1 MNFKESLQFLDSHIN
16 RSLTREKID
25 DSALDNMRIL
35 AETIGNP
42 QSDFP
47 TIHITGTNGKGST
60 SALISKLLTSIGLN
74 VGTYC
79 SPHVSSIT
87 ERIQLNTEP
96 ISEEEFSELVQH
108 LKLATS
114 MIDITPSWFELMTAA
129 AFECFANNAVDVAVI
144 EVGMLGRF
152 DATNIADAKVA
163 VITNVG
169 YDHTDGKEGW
179 KERLA
184 WEKAGIIKADT
195 ILCLGEIDQEIER
208 VILNEASSKILRRE
222 IDFVCTQ
229 NDLAVGGRHI
239 STRIN
244 DVLYDNIFLS
254 QHGIH
259 QGQNAAIALA
269 GAEAFL
275 GIEIPKQIV
284 EESFADISLPGR
296 FEIISNEPL
305 IILDGAHNPP
315 GALAAAQTFQSS
327 FNASGKRTLIVGMTE
342 EKDAD
347 WMLGNLNASAFDSI
361 ITTEAPIP
369 RSMSSNQLAAVA
381 LDHCSDVV
389 SHPNPEEALLK
400 ALTSSSEND
409 IIFGT
414 GSMYV
419 VGALREASLKLQSK
433 QN

>member
-1 MNFKESLQFLDSHIN
+1 
-16 RSLTREKID
+16 
-25 DSALDNMRIL
+25 
-35 AETIGNP
+35 
-42 QSDFP
+42 
-47 TIHITGTNGKGST
+47 
-60 SALISKLLTSIGLN
+60 
-74 VGTYC
+74 
-79 SPHVSSIT
+79 
-87 ERIQLNTEP
+87 
-96 ISEEEFSELVQH
+96 
-108 LKLATS
+108 

-239 STRIN
+239 SARIN